1 MRIVT
6 INALNIFFKKSRN
19 TIQNPAFE
27 CLTLGWIY
35 VQPCNSK
42 SKTMSENFQETKRIF
57 TGPAMIAKGLVA
69 RLNELGIQP
78 IERNDND
85 SSIQA
90 GFAIGVPGQ
99 LMVFIRKD
107 QLPLAE
113 ATITE
118 YLKEIEQ

>member
-1 MRIVT
+1 
-6 INALNIFFKKSRN
+6 
-19 TIQNPAFE
+19 
-27 CLTLGWIY
+27 
-35 VQPCNSK
+35 
-42 SKTMSENFQETKRIF
+42 
-57 TGPAMIAKGLVA
+57 
-69 RLNELGIQP
+69 LGIQP
-78 IERNDND
+78 IERNDNY